1 VLAVAVTLLAAAL
14 IWLGAVAPLLRWNA
28 ELAQTRA
35 EREVLADHMRALA
48 DSLPSLRQRAAG
60 AATAAASTAIIP
72 GETDAVAAAALQ
84 GKLQEMAGKAGITLS
99 SVEQL
104 QADAVGGQRRIGLR
118 VVLSGRWPVLIGF
131 MQTIDSATPRML
143 IDDVQ
148 IQRGPLLLGADNPL
162 NASFAVYGFR
172 AGTR

>member
-1 VLAVAVTLLAAAL
+1 LALAVTVLAAAL
-14 IWLGAVAPLLRWNA
+14 IWLGAVAPLLQWNA

-35 EREVLADHMRALA
+35 EREVLADHMQALV

-60 AATAAASTAIIP
+60 AAAAAAGTAVIP

-84 GKLQEMAGKAGITLS
+84 GKLQEMARKAGVTLS

-118 VVLSGRWPVLIGF
+118 VVLAGRWPVLVGF
-131 MQTIDSATPRML
+131 LQAIDTATPRML

-148 IQRGPLLLGADNPL
+148 LQRGPLLLGADNPL

-172 AGTR
+172 ADRR